1 MEKRKVTKKAKAA
14 VSSTETEDHKTG
26 KQALAKKVKAE
37 KTKKVPE
44 ISAEEETALL
54 RILAVLEVGFLA
66 VIADGQLTGEEI
78 EHLGQN
84 FAVWLD
90 QDLTAEDLFEVLGMF
105 KRQFD
110 EDGMKGRLAYLGK
123 VLSKEDRL
131 IAFDFACLLSAVDGD
146 VSADEIGVLNEL
158 GNAFHI
164 PNKEANKRFNEIYNH
179 VIEGD

>member
-1 MEKRKVTKKAKAA
+1 MEKRKVTKQAKTA
-14 VSSTETEDHKTG
+14 VSPTETEAHKKG

-37 KTKKVPE
+37 KTKKAPE
-44 ISAEEETALL
+44 ISPEEETALL

-66 VIADGQLTGEEI
+66 VIADGELTGEEI

-84 FAVWLD
+84 FAVWLE
-90 QDLTAEDLFEVLGMF
+90 QDLTSEDLFEVLGMF

-110 EDGMKGRLAYLGK
+110 EDGMAGRLAYLGK
-123 VLSKEDRL
+123 VLDKDDRR

-146 VSADEIGVLNEL
+146 VSEDEIGVLNEL

-164 PNKEANKRFNEIYNH
+164 PNKEANQRFNEIYKL
-179 VIEGD
+179 VLADG